1 MVFDTLEQGSIAAM
15 TGHGIAIADL
25 QLTLDALKTGLLG
38 LPFREAIATG
48 DGYYLVW
55 PKNSLK
61 RESIQHLLAW
71 LQNHTPVVPALD
83 IDYLEYDDSR
93 VY

>member
-1 MVFDTLEQGSIAAM
+1 MAAM
-15 TGHGIAIADL
+15 NGHGIAIADL
-25 QLTLDALKTGLLG
+25 HLTLDALKSVLLG

-48 DGYYLVW
+48 GGYYLVW

-83 IDYLEYDDSR
+83 IDYLGYDDSR
-93 VY
+93 IY